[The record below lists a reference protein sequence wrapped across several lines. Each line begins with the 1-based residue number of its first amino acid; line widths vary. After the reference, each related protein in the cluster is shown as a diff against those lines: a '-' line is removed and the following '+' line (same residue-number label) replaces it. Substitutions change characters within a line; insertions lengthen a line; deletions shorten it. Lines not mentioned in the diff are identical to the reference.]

1 MFYLLSFLW
10 LVSETG
16 SLLFWLYFWQLKEYH
31 IGRALAH
38 FQTAK
43 GSRIF
48 WNPFLLFKIIL
59 AFTFFPLI
67 FKPSSSCQ
75 AYSGNLILGG
85 TLIVLYF
92 LESFKR
98 FFFDFLGGKLKTPV
112 FTKKVVFLIFV
123 IFSFQIFFVYF
134 FLKRFTFSFS
144 LLVFDILTP
153 LIVSFFV
160 FFFQPLAKAA
170 KMILIRR
177 AKQKRERLSDLVVIA
192 ITGSYGKTSTKEF
205 LAKILSEKFGNEKV
219 GKTKGHQ
226 NSEVGIS
233 RCLLND
239 IRPEHK
245 FFVVEMGAYNRGGI
259 KLLCDIAKPQ
269 IGILTGISEQHLATF
284 GSQENIIKT
293 KFELIEAL
301 PESGTA
307 ILNGDNRYIRS
318 KIGSFL
324 EEGKIKVKNKIFYS
338 TKERLDVWAEE
349 VRVGKKDLSF
359 RVVTR
364 EGRRTDIKAALIGRQ
379 NVENLLGAICAAC
392 QLKMNLKEISQA
404 IERIRVED
412 AGVRLLE
419 GRFNILDS
427 SYSANPDGVIA
438 DLDYLTLW
446 EGKRAIIMP
455 SLIELGRAA
464 RQVHWRIGK
473 KIGRVCDLAIIT
485 TRDYFEEIRRAAV
498 TEGMA
503 SDKILCL
510 ESPSGILEKLRDF
523 QGSND
528 IILIEGRVGRAII
541 DELER

>member
-1 MFYLLSFLW
+1 
-10 LVSETG
+10 
-16 SLLFWLYFWQLKEYH
+16 LFWLYLWQLKEYH
-31 IGRALAH
+31 IGRFKAH
-38 FQTAK
+38 FHTAK
-43 GSRIF
+43 GKQ
-48 WNPFLLFKIIL
+48 LLVNKILIIKIAL
-59 AFTFFPLI
+59 AFGIGLAFIDFSFFLP
-67 FKPSSSCQ
+67 F
-75 AYSGNLILGG
+75 ILLG
-85 TLIVLYF
+85 IVGVFTLYF
-92 LESFKR
+92 LEAVKFFKDWQEKR
-98 FFFDFLGGKLKTPV
+98 LKKPVLTKKTLILISVGLLLEILFLFVLYKNFKQTISYFTFYLLIFDIFTPV
-112 FTKKVVFLIFV
+112 IISFVVL
-123 IFSFQIFFVYF
+123 
-134 FLKRFTFSFS
+134 
-144 LLVFDILTP
+144 
-153 LIVSFFV
+153 
-160 FFFQPLAKAA
+160 FFQPLTILWRIWTIRKAK
-170 KMILIRR
+170 K
-177 AKQKRERLSDLVVIA
+177 KREELKNLLVIG

-239 IRPEHK
+239 IKPEHK

-259 KLLCDIAKPQ
+259 KLLCDIVKPQ

-301 PESGTA
+301 PENGTA
-307 ILNGDNRYIRS
+307 ILNGDNRYIRP
-318 KIGSFL
+318 KISSFL
-324 EEGKIKVKNKIFYS
+324 EEGKIKVKNRIFYS
-338 TKERLDVWAEE
+338 TKEKLDVWAEE
-349 VRVGKKDLSF
+349 VRVEKKGLSF

-404 IERIRVED
+404 IEKIKVED
-412 AGVRLLE
+412 AGVRLVE

-498 TEGMA
+498 GEGMA
-503 SDKILCL
+503 SDKVVFL
-510 ESPSGILEKLRDF
+510 ESPSSILEKLRDF
-523 QGSND
+523 EGSND